1 MRVLRFAALASC
13 ASSLGKGPIGVK
25 MVDVAGDGAALVVD
39 SYADAAVLVD
49 VVRCAVLGVRLLDAG
64 ARAAKRRN
72 REQRRVNRSLVRAHQ
87 VANERASKER
97 IKLLEQAILSKFWML
112 WQTLVTFLR
121 EPSSIMACKISMTM
135 HSMKFIEAIWR
146 NSLMEKSFEE
156 KMERS
161 SSRKDGSHLNL
172 LNLCNDFINTL

>member
-64 ARAAKRRN
+64 ARGTGVIVAAATGSAFFTASGGNGLYATDVGSRWARWDWDPC
-72 REQRRVNRSLVRAHQ
+72 LVASRDRPEPCRARALGGVAALAVAGES
-87 VANERASKER
+87 VANVKMGAAAAGAGQERDMPNFK
-97 IKLLEQAILSKFWML
+97 
-112 WQTLVTFLR
+112 
-121 EPSSIMACKISMTM
+121 
-135 HSMKFIEAIWR
+135 
-146 NSLMEKSFEE
+146 
-156 KMERS
+156 
-161 SSRKDGSHLNL
+161 GS
-172 LNLCNDFINTL
+172 

>member
-64 ARAAKRRN
+64 ARGTGVIVAAATGSAFFTASGGNGRAAAPRPAAAGRRGVAP
-72 REQRRVNRSLVRAHQ
+72 RRRPPVPRRAARRAHPLPPF
-87 VANERASKER
+87 AGSTRRTSARAGRAGTGTRASSR
-97 IKLLEQAILSKFWML
+97 VG
-112 WQTLVTFLR
+112 TG
-121 EPSSIMACKISMTM
+121 PSPAARARSTASRPSPSRAK
-135 HSMKFIEAIWR
+135 AWR
-146 NSLMEKSFEE
+146 
-156 KMERS
+156 
-161 SSRKDGSHLNL
+161 
-172 LNLCNDFINTL
+172 T